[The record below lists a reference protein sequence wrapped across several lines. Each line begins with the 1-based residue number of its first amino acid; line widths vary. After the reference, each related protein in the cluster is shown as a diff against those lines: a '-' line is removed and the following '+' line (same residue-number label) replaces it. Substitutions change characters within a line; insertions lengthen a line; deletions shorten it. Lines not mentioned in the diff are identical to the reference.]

1 MNRVL
6 SIIILIFCS
15 LAVAAQSQVY
25 KLHPALGDTI
35 DKDEIQKYDL
45 FTDYVGDSIDYLI
58 VHKNNDLFSLEGL
71 LKNTCVLNIQVN
83 KAEILLQEEH
93 VEKLNNY
100 YISVLKKD
108 SSIRN
113 EDKNRALIS
122 DPTSIKN
129 VDLNIMTPEYIKS
142 LKKTFGESIGRRN
155 EMKQRLIRKKVCFI
169 ERRYNGLASKT
180 RVTSSFCLIGFLSKT
195 RHPNT
200 REC

>member
-142 LKKTFGESIGRRN
+142 LKKDFRRKYWEEKRN
-155 EMKQRLIRKKVCFI
+155 ETKINQKKGMF
-169 ERRYNGLASKT
+169 Y
-180 RVTSSFCLIGFLSKT
+180 
-195 RHPNT
+195 
-200 REC
+200 